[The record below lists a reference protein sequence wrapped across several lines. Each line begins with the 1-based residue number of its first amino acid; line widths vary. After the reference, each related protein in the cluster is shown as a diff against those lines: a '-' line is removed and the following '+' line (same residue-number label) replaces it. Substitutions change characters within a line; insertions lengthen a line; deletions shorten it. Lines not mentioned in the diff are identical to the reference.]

1 MMIWV
6 GMCETMGIQNGNKV
20 WGMRVIL
27 IWVGLGV
34 KLEFW
39 DAVTWTAHL
48 NLTKFMQ
55 THKVWST

>member
-6 GMCETMGIQNGNKV
+6 GMCETMGIQNENKV
-20 WGMRVIL
+20 WGMRVIS
-27 IWVGLGV
+27 IWAGLGA

-39 DAVTWTAHL
+39 DAVTWTACL